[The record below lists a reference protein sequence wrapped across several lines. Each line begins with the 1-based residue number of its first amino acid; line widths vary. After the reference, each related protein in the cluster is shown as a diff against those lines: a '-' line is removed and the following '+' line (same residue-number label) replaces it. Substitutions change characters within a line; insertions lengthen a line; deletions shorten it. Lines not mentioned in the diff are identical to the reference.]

1 LREVPGRKPEQRRH
15 WSSASDSSSC
25 LIAWFHSRLPRVSAS
40 KHSLPT
46 IPEGHTH
53 PRSSCSFPYGSLL
66 HFLGPQEIHVICSF
80 PMFFPSAGFRSGA
93 TRESCFS
100 RIDRTLDS
108 SCGSPGVGPPGPVG
122 HPSGTGAHDPFVACF
137 GLFMTHFC
145 PFSHVFA
152 LFFRVIDFAR
162 FHMFLPCFFMP
173 SI

>member
-1 LREVPGRKPEQRRH
+1 MHHRQKEEIL
-15 WSSASDSSSC
+15 ASDSSSC

-46 IPEGHTH
+46 IPEGHPP

-108 SCGSPGVGPPGPVG
+108 SCGSPGVGPPGPAG
-122 HPSGTGAHDPFVACF
+122 HPSGTGAHGPCF
-137 GLFMTHFC
+137 GPFMTRFC
-145 PFSHVFA
+145 LFSHVLA

-162 FHMFLPCFFMP
+162 FHLFPPCFFMP

>member
-1 LREVPGRKPEQRRH
+1 M
-15 WSSASDSSSC
+15 
-25 LIAWFHSRLPRVSAS
+25 
-40 KHSLPT
+40 
-46 IPEGHTH
+46 
-53 PRSSCSFPYGSLL
+53 
-66 HFLGPQEIHVICSF
+66 ICSF

-122 HPSGTGAHDPFVACF
+122 HPSGTGAHDPFVPCF
-137 GLFMTHFC
+137 GLFMTRFC

-162 FHMFLPCFFMP
+162 FHMFPPCFFMP